1 MKKTGF
7 IAASLFTVAP
17 CVHAQNS
24 VVMFGLVDAGISY
37 ISNRGGASSWK
48 MDDGIGVPN
57 LFGLQGSEDIDAS
70 TKAVFRL
77 VAQYMLGTGSIVGF
91 KSNAD
96 QSSGLLFSR
105 EAFVGLADDHL
116 GTLTFGRQQDFM
128 VDTLLGDVD
137 ADAAA
142 YVGGFYNFRDGPFAK
157 LALPDSPPGE
167 AYDFDHMSGSQPLS
181 NSIKYKSPTFA
192 GMSVGYLFAFGNT
205 AGNFRQNSA
214 SSAGGS
220 FAAGPFAIGAAY
232 TSVRYAELGG
242 GAIQNIGA
250 GLRYKIGTSQISALF
265 TNTRNTANGATVNM
279 VQAGG
284 LYRFTSS
291 IAFGADY
298 MYMWG
303 NEVVD
308 RNHAHQVTAV
318 AQYILSKRTTTYVDV
333 VYQIANS
340 GATASINGTFGP
352 SSSRSQCIGRVGI
365 QTRF

>member
-7 IAASLFTVAP
+7 IVASLITFAP
-17 CVHAQNS
+17 NVHAQNS

-48 MDDGIGVPN
+48 MDDGIGAPN
-57 LFGLQGSEDIDAS
+57 LFGLQGSEQLDS
-70 TKAVFRL
+70 GTRAVFRL
-77 VAQYMLGTGSIVGF
+77 VTQYLLGTGSIVGF
-91 KSNAD
+91 KSNTNQAP
-96 QSSGLLFSR
+96 GLLFSR
-105 EAFVGLADDHL
+105 EAFVGLSDDHL

-142 YVGGFYNFRDGPFAK
+142 YVGGFYNFRDGPFSK
-157 LALPDSPPGE
+157 LSLPDSPPNE

-181 NSIKYKSPTFA
+181 NSIKYKSPTFH
-192 GMSVGYLFAFGNT
+192 GVSVGYLFAFGNA

-250 GLRYKIGTSQISALF
+250 GVRYTIGTSQVSALF
-265 TNTRNTANGATVNM
+265 TNTHNTANGATVNM
-279 VQAGG
+279 IQAGG
-284 LYRFTSS
+284 LYRLTPS
-291 IAFGADY
+291 IAFGGNY

-303 NEVVD
+303 NEVVN
-308 RNHAHQVTAV
+308 RNHAHQLTAV
-318 AQYILSKRTTTYVDV
+318 AQYSLSKRTTTYVDA

-340 GATASINGTFGP
+340 GAVASINGTFGP
-352 SSSRSQCIGRVGI
+352 SSSRSQCIGRVGV

>member
-1 MKKTGF
+1 
-7 IAASLFTVAP
+7 
-17 CVHAQNS
+17 
-24 VVMFGLVDAGISY
+24 
-37 ISNRGGASSWK
+37 

-142 YVGGFYNFRDGPFAK
+142 YVGGFYNFRDGPFGK

-214 SSAGGS
+214 SSAGAVLPRVRS
-220 FAAGPFAIGAAY
+220 PLAPPIRPYDMRSWEAEPSR
-232 TSVRYAELGG
+232 TSVPGCDIRLEPVRYLLFSRTLGTPQMEQQSIWFRR
-242 GAIQNIGA
+242 AAFIDSRLQ
-250 GLRYKIGTSQISALF
+250 LRSA
-265 TNTRNTANGATVNM
+265 
-279 VQAGG
+279 
-284 LYRFTSS
+284 
-291 IAFGADY
+291 
-298 MYMWG
+298 
-303 NEVVD
+303 
-308 RNHAHQVTAV
+308 
-318 AQYILSKRTTTYVDV
+318 RTTCTC
-333 VYQIANS
+333 
-340 GATASINGTFGP
+340 GGM
-352 SSSRSQCIGRVGI
+352 R
-365 QTRF
+365 